1 MNIFQ
6 RFGNVAPG
14 FAAVGL
20 EEAEE
25 VLGDVFDSA
34 ELLLPP
40 VDVYLDSLQESG
52 REMRV
57 ARIRVDSFRKY
68 GLRPCIVMSRE
79 NVSDP
84 VSCVKVLVVIMTPF
98 SNSSELK
105 ELTQKSQKEATIRTS
120 EAFKRK
126 SPFPLSHSD

>member
-34 ELLLPP
+34 ELILPL
-40 VDVYLDSLQESG
+40 VDVHLDSLQESG

-68 GLRPCIVMSRE
+68 GLRPCTVMSRE

-84 VSCVKVLVVIMTPF
+84 VSCVKVLIVIMTPF

-105 ELTQKSQKEATIRTS
+105 ELTQKSP
-120 EAFKRK
+120 RK
-126 SPFPLSHSD
+126 SHDPNF

>member
-34 ELLLPP
+34 ELLLPL

-52 REMRV
+52 REMLVKMGV
-57 ARIRVDSFRKY
+57 ARMRVDSFRKY
-68 GLRPCIVMSRE
+68 GLRPSTVKSRE
-79 NVSDP
+79 NV
-84 VSCVKVLVVIMTPF
+84 
-98 SNSSELK
+98 
-105 ELTQKSQKEATIRTS
+105 
-120 EAFKRK
+120 
-126 SPFPLSHSD
+126 